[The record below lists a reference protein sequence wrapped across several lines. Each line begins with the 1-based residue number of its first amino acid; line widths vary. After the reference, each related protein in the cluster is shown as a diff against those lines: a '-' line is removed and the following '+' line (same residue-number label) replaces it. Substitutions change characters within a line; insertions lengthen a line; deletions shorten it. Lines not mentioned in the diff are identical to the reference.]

1 MHEIILVF
9 TNRWPDILDA
19 TLQHLYL
26 SLVALFW
33 AVLIAV
39 PVGILLTRYRALSGT
54 VLGITSIF
62 QTIPSL
68 ALLGFMI
75 PAFGIGPLPAVI
87 AMVLYAL
94 LPILRNTY
102 TGILDVD
109 KSLLEA
115 GRGMGM
121 TKWQVLKM
129 VQLPLARPFIFA
141 GIRTAA
147 VMTIGVAT
155 LAAFIGGG
163 GLGDLI
169 LRGIAMT
176 DTGIILTGAVPAATL
191 AVLFD
196 MTLAWIDRKL
206 TPKGL
211 RVRKSQKPKRSE
223 PVTQKI
229 KTQSVLNR

>member
-1 MHEIILVF
+1 VNEVIAVLID
-9 TNRWPDILDA
+9 RWPDIVDA
-19 TLQHLYL
+19 TRQHIVL
-26 SLVALFW
+26 SVISLFW

-39 PVGILLTRYRALSGT
+39 PTGVLLTRFRFLAAP
-54 VLGITSIF
+54 VLGVVSVI

-75 PAFGIGPLPAVI
+75 PIFGIGPVPAVI
-87 AMVLYAL
+87 AMVLYGL

-121 TKWQVLKM
+121 TKVQLLRM
-129 VQLPLARPFIFA
+129 VELPLARPVIFA
-141 GIRTAA
+141 GIRTAT

-155 LAAFIGGG
+155 LAAFIGAG

-169 LRGIAMT
+169 LRGISMV
-176 DTGIILTGAVPAATL
+176 DTGIILAGAVPAAVL

-196 MTLAWIDRKL
+196 LLLAWVDWRV

-211 RVRKSQKPKRSE
+211 RIRKMR
-223 PVTQKI
+223 TG
-229 KTQSVLNR
+229 

>member
-1 MHEIILVF
+1 M
-9 TNRWPDILDA
+9 
-19 TLQHLYL
+19 QHLVL

-33 AVLIAV
+33 SILIAV
-39 PVGILLTRYRALSGT
+39 PLGILLTRFRKAAGLVIGLVS
-54 VLGITSIF
+54 VL

-68 ALLGFMI
+68 ALLGFLI
-75 PAFGIGPLPAVI
+75 PMFGIGPLPAII
-87 AMVLYAL
+87 AMVAYGL

-109 KSLLEA
+109 PALVES

-121 TKWQVLKM
+121 TRWQMLRLVK
-129 VQLPLARPFIFA
+129 LPLARSVIFA
-141 GIRTAA
+141 GVRTAA

-155 LAAFIGGG
+155 LAAFIGAG

-169 LRGIAMT
+169 LRGISMV
-176 DTGIILTGAVPAATL
+176 DTGIILAGAIPAAVM

-196 MTLAWIDRKL
+196 LVLAYTDWRV

-211 RVRKSQKPKRSE
+211 RIRKG
-223 PVTQKI
+223 
-229 KTQSVLNR
+229 

>member
-1 MHEIILVF
+1 MLSDLLFVLQD
-9 TNRWPDILDA
+9 RWTDIVDA
-19 TLQHLYL
+19 SMQHLVL

-33 AVLIAV
+33 SILIAV
-39 PVGILLTRYRALSGT
+39 PLGILLTRFRKAAGLVIGLVS
-54 VLGITSIF
+54 VL

-68 ALLGFMI
+68 ALLGFLI
-75 PAFGIGPLPAVI
+75 PMFGIGPLPAII
-87 AMVLYAL
+87 AMVAYGL

-109 KSLLEA
+109 PALVES

-121 TKWQVLKM
+121 TRWQMLRLVK
-129 VQLPLARPFIFA
+129 LPLARSVIFA
-141 GIRTAA
+141 GVRTAA

-155 LAAFIGGG
+155 LAAFIGAG

-169 LRGIAMT
+169 LRGISMV
-176 DTGIILTGAVPAATL
+176 DTGIILAGAIPAAVM

-196 MTLAWIDRKL
+196 LVLAYTDWRV

-211 RVRKSQKPKRSE
+211 RIRKG
-223 PVTQKI
+223 
-229 KTQSVLNR
+229 

>member
-1 MHEIILVF
+1 MNDILMVF
-9 TNRWPDILDA
+9 ADRWPDILEA
-19 TLQHLYL
+19 TVQHVYL

-33 AVLIAV
+33 AVVIAV
-39 PVGILLTRYRALSGT
+39 PVGILLTRYRALSGF
-54 VLGITSIF
+54 VLGIVSIF

-68 ALLGFMI
+68 ALLGFMV
-75 PAFGIGPLPAVI
+75 PVFGIGPLPAVI
-87 AMVLYAL
+87 AMLLYAL

-121 TKWQVLKM
+121 TKGQILRM

-141 GIRTAA
+141 GIRTAT

-155 LAAFIGGG
+155 LAAFIGAG

-176 DTGIILTGAVPAATL
+176 DTGIILTGAIPAAIL

-196 MTLAWIDRKL
+196 MVLAWIDWRV

-211 RVRKSQKPKRSE
+211 RIRKKQKAKGNPS
-223 PVTQKI
+223 VTKNVN
-229 KTQSVLNR
+229 THSA